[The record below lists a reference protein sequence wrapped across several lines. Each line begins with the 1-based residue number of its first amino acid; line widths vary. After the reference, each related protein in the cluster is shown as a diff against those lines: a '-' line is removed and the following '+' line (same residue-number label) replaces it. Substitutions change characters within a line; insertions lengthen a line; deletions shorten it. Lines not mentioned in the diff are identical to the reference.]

1 MNKTAALTLRESKMK
16 FVGEFKADKNVEDME
31 VDKWHCVVAC
41 LLNILIPLTE
51 FVVNSL
57 F

>member
-31 VDKWHCVVAC
+31 VDKWHLVVAC